1 MSNMKKTILSILV
14 CLAGL
19 FVTSCNQDLLEIPQK
34 GVIPMEAFYQ
44 TDDDALSAL
53 TSVYHGFATNMCSIK
68 AIGQNIFT
76 AYMFAQNLPGDDVY
90 AACKEYG
97 NNDWQAEMDEFR
109 FDPSNY
115 IISTL
120 YRNSYLAIYY
130 TNLVTDNFQYGES
143 ATKDRVIS
151 EARVIRAF
159 LYMTLAIYWGNPP
172 LVDHVL
178 EGADKPG
185 NYEGGQ
191 KGLLEWCA
199 KECEESAPYLDERK
213 STADKDG
220 TFHATKGLAWTVQ
233 GKCLLFLGD
242 YAKAK
247 TVLKK
252 IIDSGKY
259 ALVPGERWKELFHV
273 EGDGNEEKIFES
285 NVAFKPNV
293 SAWTIQYNYSTW
305 QQANMWC
312 WRGDRFAR
320 VPIEVGMNKNGWGG
334 LGVNV
339 DFAREFVEN
348 DGDSPRRKASIL
360 SYDEVLYELN
370 YTQDVDENNAKWT
383 VNGQEVVGPK
393 TQDPLRGV
401 SDLRGVYGNGEYLQ
415 FKRIVSPQDVK
426 GHSAWSEAN
435 YLFFRY
441 AEVLL
446 MYAECC
452 AQTGD
457 NDGLK
462 YLNMIQQRAGAKH
475 ISTSL
480 TLDEVKK
487 EKKFEMWTECCRF
500 ADCLR
505 WGDLE
510 GMKKAGSDVPTLKDS
525 FFYAENPTP
534 EHHAVVTMHNFND
547 DPAYGN
553 GKEHGFKTG
562 KHELFPFPD
571 LETSINP
578 NIIQNP
584 GW

>member
-1 MSNMKKTILSILV
+1 MKKSLFIIMV
-14 CLAGL
+14 GLAGL
-19 FVTSCNQDLLEIPQK
+19 FTTSCNEELLEIPQK
-34 GVIPMEAFYQ
+34 GVIPMESFYQ
-44 TDDDALSAL
+44 TDEDAESAL
-53 TSVYHGFATNMCSIK
+53 TSVYHGFATNMCSVK

-76 AYMFAQNLPGDDVY
+76 AYMFALNLPGDDVY

-97 NNDWQAEMDEFR
+97 NNDWQAELNEFR
-109 FDPSNY
+109 LDPSNY

-130 TNLVTDNFQYGES
+130 TNLVTDNFKYGES
-143 ATKDRVIS
+143 AVKDRVIS

-159 LYMTLAIYWGNPP
+159 LYMTLAIHWGNPP

-178 EGADKPG
+178 EGADKPS

-233 GKCLLFLGD
+233 GKCLLFLKD

-259 ALVPGERWKELFHV
+259 SLVPGDRWWELFHV

-285 NVAFKPNV
+285 NVAYNANV
-293 SAWTIQYNYSTW
+293 SGFTLMFNYSTW

-320 VPIEVGMNKNGWGG
+320 VPNEVGMRKNGWGG

-348 DGDSPRRKASIL
+348 DGDSPRRKASIV
-360 SYDEVLYELN
+360 SYDEALYELN
-370 YTQDVDENNAKWT
+370 YTQDVDAENCT
-383 VNGQEVVGPK
+383 YPDGSVGSK
-393 TQDPLRGV
+393 TRDPQRGV

-415 FKRIVSPQDVK
+415 YKRIVSPNDVK
-426 GHSAWSEAN
+426 GHSSWSEAN

-452 AQTGD
+452 AMTGD

-462 YLNMIQQRAGAKH
+462 YLNMIQERAGAKH
-475 ISTSL
+475 ISTTL
-480 TLDEVKK
+480 TLDEVKR
-487 EKKFEMWTECCRF
+487 EKKFEMWTEGCRY

-505 WGDLE
+505 WGDLD

-553 GKEHGFKTG
+553 GKEHGFKPG

-578 NIIQNP
+578 NIVQNP

>member
-1 MSNMKKTILSILV
+1 MKRTILSITV

-19 FVTSCNQDLLEIPQK
+19 FATSCNQDLLEIPQK
-34 GVIPMEAFYQ
+34 GVIPMDSFYQ
-44 TDDDALSAL
+44 TDEDAISAL
-53 TSVYHGFATNMCSIK
+53 TSVYHGFATNMCSVK
-68 AIGQNIFT
+68 SLGQNIFT
-76 AYMFAQNLPGDDVY
+76 AYMFALNLPGDDVY

-97 NNDWQAEMDEFR
+97 NNDWQAEMNEFR
-109 FDPSNY
+109 YDPSNY

-130 TNLVTDNFQYGES
+130 TNLVTDNFKYGDS
-143 ATKDRVIS
+143 PVKDRVIS

-159 LYMTLAIYWGNPP
+159 LYMTLATYWGNPP

-199 KECEESAPYLDERK
+199 KECEEAAPYMDERK

-220 TFHATKGLAWTVQ
+220 TFHATKGLAWTIQ

-252 IIDSGKY
+252 VIDSGKY
-259 ALVPGERWKELFHV
+259 ALVPGERWSELFHV

-285 NVAFKPNV
+285 NVAFNANV
-293 SAWTIQYNYSTW
+293 SSFTIMYNYSTW

-320 VPIEVGMNKNGWGG
+320 VPTEVGMNKNGWGG

-339 DFAREFVEN
+339 DYAKEFVEN
-348 DGDSPRRKASIL
+348 DGDSYRRKGSIR

-370 YTQDVDENNAKWT
+370 YTQDVDADHAKWT
-383 VNGQEVVGPK
+383 VGGQEVVGPK

-415 FKRIVSPQDVK
+415 FKRIVSPNDVK
-426 GHSAWSEAN
+426 GHSSWSEAN
-435 YLFFRY
+435 YMFFRY

-457 NDGLK
+457 SDGSGLK
-462 YLNMIQQRAGAKH
+462 ALNDIQKRAGAKH
-475 ISTSL
+475 ISTAL

-487 EKKFEMWTECCRF
+487 EKKFELWTEGCRY

-505 WGDLE
+505 WGDLD
-510 GMKKAGSDVPTLKDS
+510 GMKKAGSDIPTLKDS

-547 DPAYGN
+547 DPVYGN

-578 NIIQNP
+578 NIVQNP